1 MRKLYKL
8 GFTVFA
14 LLLFS
19 QSIFSQNRFFSDAG
33 QNATLT
39 TAGERIF
46 RPDKYRAST
55 LDAARMKTFLWSLP
69 SESML
74 MNRSAAPVIELPMP
88 DGKMARFHV
97 WESSVMQPGLAA
109 KYPEIKTFLGQG
121 IDDPYASVRLD
132 YNPYFGFHAQILS
145 PNGRVFI
152 DPYARYDIN
161 NYVSY
166 YSKDQSFSEKFICNT
181 PDPISQNSVTA
192 GPCRGT
198 QLLTYR
204 LALACTGEYAVAV
217 AGASPTVP
225 AVLAAMV
232 TAVNRVTGVYE
243 LEVSVR
249 LSLIPNDD
257 LLIYLNGATDPYTN
271 NSGGTMLGQNQANI
285 DAIIGNANYD
295 IGHVFSTGGGGIA
308 GLGVVCITGNKAR
321 GVTGLSNPV
330 GDDFY
335 IDYVAHEMGHQFGGN
350 HTFNSVTSNCGGG
363 NRNNST
369 AYEVGSGTTIQAY
382 AGICGADDIQPHS
395 DPYFHTVS
403 FDEIG
408 NYITSGSGG
417 SCPVSTSTG
426 NTLPVITAM
435 NNNGVSIPI
444 GTPFTLSGSATDAN
458 GDALTYSWEEWDLGT
473 AGAWNNGATSTTAPL
488 FKSRIPKTTGERTFP
503 DIAVILAGYPANPPS
518 AMGGL
523 KGETLPQVARAMKF
537 RLTVRDNRAGG
548 GGVVTGGDGCQA
560 GFTGTFQINTVATPG
575 PFAVTIPNGG
585 ESWQGG
591 SSQTITWNVVGTD
604 AAPINTANVKISL
617 STDGGLTYPT
627 VIAASTPNDGSETLT
642 IPAVPA
648 TTTAR
653 VKIEAIG
660 NIFFDISNA
669 NFTITIPPSGFTF
682 NTPTPATASC
692 PAPASMA
699 TNVSVSY
706 NGGFTNT
713 VSLSA
718 SGNPGGTTVS
728 FGSSTL
734 TPGAPSTSITLSGT
748 NTLSAGTYNITVTGT
763 ATGAPQQTVTVPF
776 IINPGAGPTITG
788 QPVSIGVCQ
797 GSPASFAVIASGSGL
812 SYQWQKST
820 DGGTT
825 WINIGGATSTS
836 YTIASAQPAD
846 AGQYRCVVSSLCG
859 STNSNAATLT
869 VNTPPAITTQPAD
882 ITLCAGANNT
892 FTVAAT
898 GASLTYQWQSATS
911 CAGPWSNIGG
921 ATNSSL
927 TVTAG
932 TTTSYRC
939 VVTGTCTPAATSN
952 CATLTVVTAVS
963 VTTQPTNQ
971 TVCAGSNTSFT
982 ANGSGSGVI
991 FQWQLSTDGG
1001 TTWNNISNGGVY
1013 GGATTGTLTITGATV
1028 SMNNYQYRCSMT
1040 NASCTTPG
1048 ISNAAVLTVNT
1059 LPSISAQ
1066 PANATICVGSGN
1078 TFSVTAAGTGVTYQW
1093 QLSTD
1098 GGATFNNIAGAT
1110 TSTYAVTNATIGM
1123 NNYRYHCVVSGTCLP
1138 QLISNDAIL
1147 TVIAPVTIS
1156 TQPANAELCS
1166 GSNTSFTVAG
1176 NSVQPIIYQWQLST
1190 DGGTTWN
1197 NVNNGGVYSGATT
1210 ATLTIT
1216 GATTALSTG
1225 RYRCLLSN
1233 ATCTTPA
1240 ASNGGIL
1247 TVRQLPTVGLTA
1259 SLTSLLPGKVS
1270 VLTATPSASTGGT
1283 LAIGWFF
1290 NNNTISNTGNTR
1302 TVNIEQVGSYQVR
1315 IAETWPSSLVCAN
1328 QSPVVTIDATVSDKL
1343 FIFPSPN
1350 DGRFT
1355 VSYYNSGG
1363 VSTQRRI
1370 TIFDSKG
1377 AKVYDKQFSITGAY
1391 TLLPIDLRNGS
1402 RGIYYVLVG
1411 DAAGNK
1417 LVDGKVHVR

>member
-1 MRKLYKL
+1 MRKVYKL
-8 GFTVFA
+8 GLTIFM
-14 LLLFS
+14 LLSVS
-19 QSIFSQNRFFSDAG
+19 QTLFSQNRFFADAG
-33 QNATLT
+33 QNAVLST
-39 TAGERIF
+39 TGEITF
-46 RPDKYRAST
+46 RPDKFRGST
-55 LDAARMKTFLWSLP
+55 MDATGMKNFLWSLP

-74 MNRSAAPVIELPMP
+74 ADRKTSPVIELPMP

-109 KYPEIKTFLGQG
+109 KYPQIKTFLGQG

-166 YSKDQSFSEKFICNT
+166 YTKDQGFNEKFICNT
-181 PDPISQNSVTA
+181 PDNVSPNSINA

-217 AGASPTVP
+217 AGPSPTTP

-285 DAIIGNANYD
+285 DAVIGTANYD

-308 GLGVVCITGNKAR
+308 GLGVVCVAGNKAR

-408 NYITSGSGG
+408 SFITGGSGA

-435 NNNGVSIPI
+435 NNNGASIPI

-458 GDALTYSWEEWDLGT
+458 GDAITYNWEEWDLGT

-503 DIAVILAGYPANPPS
+503 DIAVILAGYPANPAS
-518 AMGGL
+518 VMGGL
-523 KGETLPQVARAMKF
+523 KGETLPQVARTIKF

-548 GGVVTGGDGCQA
+548 GGVVTGGDGCQS

-627 VIAASTPNDGSETLT
+627 VIVASTPNDGSETVT

-653 VKIEAIG
+653 VKIEAVG
-660 NIFFDISNA
+660 NIFFDISNG
-669 NFTITIPPSGFTF
+669 NFSITIPPSGFTF

-699 TNVSVSY
+699 TNVSVSF

-718 SGNPGGTTVS
+718 SGNPGGTTVA

-748 NTLSAGTYNITVTGT
+748 NTLAAGTYNVTVTGT
-763 ATGAPQQTVTVPF
+763 ATGAPLQTVVVPF
-776 IINPGAGPTITG
+776 IINPGSGPTITG
-788 QPVSIGVCQ
+788 QPVSIAVCQ
-797 GSPASFAVIASGSGL
+797 GSPGAFAVIASGSGL

-820 DGGTT
+820 DGGAT
-825 WINIGGATSTS
+825 WNNIGGATSSTYS
-836 YTIASAQPAD
+836 IASVQPTD
-846 AGQYRCVVSSLCG
+846 AGQYRCVVSTLCG

-869 VNTPPAITTQPAD
+869 VNTPPAITTQPTD
-882 ITLCAGANNT
+882 VTLCAGANNT

-898 GASLTYQWQSATS
+898 GAGLTYQWQSAAT
-911 CAGPWSNIGG
+911 CAGPWSNVAG
-921 ATNSSL
+921 ATNTSL
-927 TVTAG
+927 TVTASS
-932 TTTSYRC
+932 TSSYRC
-939 VVTGTCTPAATSN
+939 IVTGTCTPAATSG
-952 CATLTVVTAVS
+952 CATLTVVTAVA

-971 TVCAGSNTSFT
+971 TVCEGGNASFT
-982 ANGSGSGVI
+982 AAGSGTGVI
-991 FQWQLSTDGG
+991 FQWQISTDGG
-1001 TTWNNISNGGVY
+1001 TTWNNVTNGGVY
-1013 GGATTGTLTITGATV
+1013 SGATTGTLAITGATF
-1028 SMNNYQYRCSMT
+1028 SLNNNRYRCLLS
-1040 NASCTTPG
+1040 NATCTTPG
-1048 ISNAAVLTVNT
+1048 ISNAAILTVNT
-1059 LPSISAQ
+1059 LPAISAS
-1066 PANATICVGSGN
+1066 PSNATICVGSNN
-1078 TFSVTAAGTGVTYQW
+1078 TFTVTASGTGVTYQW

-1098 GGATFNNIAGAT
+1098 GGATYSNIGGAT
-1110 TSTYAVTNATIGM
+1110 TSSYTVTGAVIGM
-1123 NNYRYHCVVSGTCLP
+1123 NNNRYRCVVTGTCP
-1138 QLISNDAIL
+1138 PPATSGAAIL

-1176 NSVQPIIYQWQLST
+1176 NSVQTIIYQWQYST
-1190 DGGTTWN
+1190 DGGSSWN
-1197 NVNNGGVYSGATT
+1197 PVVNGGVYSGATT

-1216 GATTALSTG
+1216 GATASLSTTL
-1225 RYRCLLSN
+1225 YRCQLSN
-1233 ATCTTPA
+1233 ATCPTPA
-1240 ASNGGIL
+1240 NSNGALL
-1247 TVRQLPTVGLTA
+1247 TVRPLPTVGLAAT
-1259 SLTSLLPGKVS
+1259 LTSLLPGKVS
-1270 VLTATPSASTGGT
+1270 VLTATPVGSIGTILST
-1283 LAIGWFF
+1283 AWFF
-1290 NNNTISNTGNTR
+1290 NSNPITNVGNTR
-1302 TVNIEQVGSYQVR
+1302 NVNVEQVGAYQVR
-1315 IAETWPSSLVCAN
+1315 VQETWPSSLVCAN
-1328 QSPVVTIDATVSDKL
+1328 QSPVITIDATVSEKL

-1355 VSYYNSGG
+1355 VSYYNNGG
-1363 VSTQRRI
+1363 ASTKRRI

-1377 AKVYDKQFSITGAY
+1377 AKVYDSQFNITGAY
-1391 TLLPIDLRNGS
+1391 TLIPIDLRGGS

-1411 DAAGNK
+1411 DASGAK
-1417 LVDGKVHVR
+1417 LADGKVHVR